1 METTIQYPKVHIDVT
16 LDDVSVTTHLKT
28 LLKQMKGVRSVRVKT
43 ECPKTEMTEREF
55 YDKIDHSLQQATEG
69 KVYRSMP
76 GESADAFLDRLIA
89 MGD

>member
-16 LDDVSVTTHLKT
+16 LDDVSVTNHLKT

-55 YDKIDHSLQQATEG
+55 
-69 KVYRSMP
+69 
-76 GESADAFLDRLIA
+76 
-89 MGD
+89 